1 MVFFATDKIYRVIQI
16 KQKNEYGQLIISS
29 SIENLPYMV
38 NVQPIEEKTVKYT
51 FGEDIQSTLQAYVEK
66 EMNFCTGDLISYNR
80 LIYEVEKKVPWKS
93 YEILALKRV
102 DVKIGN

>member
-1 MVFFATDKIYRVIQI
+1 MIFFATDKIYRVIQI

-38 NVQPIEEKTVKYT
+38 NIQPIEEKTVKYT

-66 EMNFCTGDLISYNR
+66 EMNFSIGDVVVFENLT
-80 LIYEVEKKVPWKS
+80 YEVEKKVAWKS
-93 YEILALKRV
+93 YDIIALKRV
-102 DVKIGN
+102 DVEWQ